1 MKKKKEKQA
10 KTFVEC
16 HNTCARSSG
25 RTCKFWGCSH
35 RKLYS
40 ECDVY
45 KRYVLWPTQNVH
57 FINRSYEE

>member
-1 MKKKKEKQA
+1 MKKKKEKQV

-35 RKLYS
+35 RKQYNEIES
-40 ECDVY
+40 ELDYEFFMANSKCSFY
-45 KRYVLWPTQNVH
+45 KPKL
-57 FINRSYEE
+57 

>member
-25 RTCKFWGCSH
+25 RTCKFWRCSH
-35 RKLYS
+35 RKLYGEIES
-40 ECDVY
+40 EHDYEFFMANSKCSFY
-45 KRYVLWPTQNVH
+45 KPKL
-57 FINRSYEE
+57 

>member
-1 MKKKKEKQA
+1 MKKKKKQA

-25 RTCKFWGCSH
+25 RTCKYWGCSH

-40 ECDVY
+40 ECEDMRGMFYGQIQV
-45 KRYVLWPTQNVH
+45 
-57 FINRSYEE
+57 FIL

>member
-1 MKKKKEKQA
+1 MKKKKQA

-16 HNTCARSSG
+16 HNTCARSSS

-40 ECDVY
+40 VTDIRGMFY
-45 KRYVLWPTQNVH
+45 GQLKI
-57 FINRSYEE
+57 FIL